1 MFLKLS
7 QNLLGNICAGDPF
20 LHIYKT
26 KNQTPTKVF
35 SYDFC
40 EKFKNT
46 FMRNTSGR
54 SPPCLDRA
62 IPISKICIKR
72 YCLLT
77 SRSPS
82 RCLAN
87 SAFHPSEI
95 GKWVPDTPGANF
107 RSSTM
112 RVAPI
117 GQYWWYDLLLSTYHL
132 DIENFWFQNHI
143 ISWH

>member
-117 GQYWWYDLLLSTYHL
+117 SQYWWYDLLLSTYHL
-132 DIENFWFQNHI
+132 DIENFWFQDHI